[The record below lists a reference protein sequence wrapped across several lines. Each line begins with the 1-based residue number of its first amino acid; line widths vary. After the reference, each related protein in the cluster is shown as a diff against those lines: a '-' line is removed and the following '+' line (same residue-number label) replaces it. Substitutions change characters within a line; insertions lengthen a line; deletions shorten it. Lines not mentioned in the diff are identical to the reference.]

1 MPPRR
6 PSPPPERLTARD
18 VVQIVFGFLMV
29 PIGAVILYR
38 TATTIRSFTGIAIG
52 AAFLAFGVYRLA
64 TAFIRYRMLL
74 RMRAR
79 R

>member
-1 MPPRR
+1 
-6 PSPPPERLTARD
+6 
-18 VVQIVFGFLMV
+18 MV